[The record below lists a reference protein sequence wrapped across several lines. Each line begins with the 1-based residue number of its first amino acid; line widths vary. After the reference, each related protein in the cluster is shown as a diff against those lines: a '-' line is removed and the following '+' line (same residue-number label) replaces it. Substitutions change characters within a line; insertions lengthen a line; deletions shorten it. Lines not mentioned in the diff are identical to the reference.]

1 VNCVA
6 PGAIEGPRIDSV
18 IEGQAKQRGIT
29 PEAMRKLMLE
39 RSPLKRMATAEDIA
53 AAAAFLCSP
62 AARNISGQ
70 VLPVNAGEP
79 AG

>member
-1 VNCVA
+1 M
-6 PGAIEGPRIDSV
+6 R
-18 IEGQAKQRGIT
+18 QA
-29 PEAMRKLMLE
+29 MLE
-39 RSPLKRMATAEDIA
+39 RSPLRRMATAEDIS

>member
-1 VNCVA
+1 
-6 PGAIEGPRIDSV
+6 
-18 IEGQAKQRGIT
+18 
-29 PEAMRKLMLE
+29 MLE
-39 RSPLKRMATAEDIA
+39 RSPLKRMATAEDIS

-79 AG
+79 ACENLLHCAAHQLLCHDFGTLQFAFVFQFKLSRHGG